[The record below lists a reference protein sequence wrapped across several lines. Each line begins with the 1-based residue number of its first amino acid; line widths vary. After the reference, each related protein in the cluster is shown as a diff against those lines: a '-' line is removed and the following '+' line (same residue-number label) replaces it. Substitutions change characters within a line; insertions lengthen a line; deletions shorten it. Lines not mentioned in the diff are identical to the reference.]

1 MSDPLVSVIIPCFNV
16 EGCILRA
23 LSSLQT
29 QSYNNLEIICV
40 DDGSSD
46 RSAEIIYQWKIEH
59 PTMNLMLVTQKNSG
73 APSARNAGLSLARG
87 LYLQFL
93 DADDELLP
101 EKIKHQ
107 VYLAVR
113 DDLDIVIGGYLI
125 KDEEDRNLFKKTP
138 YLQDPF
144 LALMRTRMGITSAN
158 LFSKSVLEKAGGWNE
173 NLKSSQEYDLMFRIL
188 KGGGK
193 VGFTE
198 ELYTIRHNRPESIS
212 AMNIRRNWDSYCN
225 LRFEI
230 LKFISENFSKP
241 LDHDY
246 LQAYFEAIYMY
257 SKVDFKASYS
267 WFNKLVWVNFRLSP
281 SEIIPEMYCRL
292 FNVFCF

>member
-113 DDLDIVIGGYLI
+113 DDLDIV
-125 KDEEDRNLFKKTP
+125 DR
-138 YLQDPF
+138 
-144 LALMRTRMGITSAN
+144 
-158 LFSKSVLEKAGGWNE
+158 KSV
-173 NLKSSQEYDLMFRIL
+173 
-188 KGGGK
+188 
-193 VGFTE
+193 V
-198 ELYTIRHNRPESIS
+198 
-212 AMNIRRNWDSYCN
+212 
-225 LRFEI
+225 
-230 LKFISENFSKP
+230 
-241 LDHDY
+241 
-246 LQAYFEAIYMY
+246 
-257 SKVDFKASYS
+257 
-267 WFNKLVWVNFRLSP
+267 
-281 SEIIPEMYCRL
+281 
-292 FNVFCF
+292 